1 MGSFRLAQ
9 ISIDVI
15 FLCVAVSTQ
24 KVSIISLWRHGQ
36 IPRCACQCYKFSLL
50 QTGGQYFDEEQHHLG
65 VPPLNLTQFE
75 YAQYCYDA
83 TWTLAYALNQ
93 SINGNVCAKLAA
105 PFPMNIKCDSSN

>member
-1 MGSFRLAQ
+1 METWT
-9 ISIDVI
+9 D
-15 FLCVAVSTQ
+15 T
-24 KVSIISLWRHGQ
+24 KVG
-36 IPRCACQCYKFSLL
+36 QCYMFSLL
-50 QTGGQYFDEEQHHLG
+50 QTGGQYFDEEQRHLG

-105 PFPMNIKCDSSN
+105 PFPSVRNIKCDSSN